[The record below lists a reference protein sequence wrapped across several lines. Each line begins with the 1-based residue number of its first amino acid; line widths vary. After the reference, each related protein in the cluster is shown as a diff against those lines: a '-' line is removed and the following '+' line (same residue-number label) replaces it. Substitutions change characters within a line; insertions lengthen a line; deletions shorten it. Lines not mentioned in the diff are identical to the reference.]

1 MASYRR
7 RCIILTSGGRRR
19 CFKASLFWLHVSI
32 QLDKEHRSA
41 QHYQQM
47 AEDAKTP
54 LSVAQAEIESLKKEL
69 LVAHRHELQLNR
81 EVKTSFGEFII
92 TSSVYVSSALQR
104 CVCTGR
110 KYYRWMVSCRRR
122 KLCTRK
128 RCSRRWPVAW
138 RPRRRRPPTS

>member
-1 MASYRR
+1 M
-7 RCIILTSGGRRR
+7 
-19 CFKASLFWLHVSI
+19 

-81 EVKTSFGEFII
+81 EVKTSFGD
-92 TSSVYVSSALQR
+92 VYVLGENITVGWFHVGGENSARERGAAEDGQSHGGQGEGGL
-104 CVCTGR
+104 
-110 KYYRWMVSCRRR
+110 
-122 KLCTRK
+122 
-128 RCSRRWPVAW
+128 
-138 RPRRRRPPTS
+138 